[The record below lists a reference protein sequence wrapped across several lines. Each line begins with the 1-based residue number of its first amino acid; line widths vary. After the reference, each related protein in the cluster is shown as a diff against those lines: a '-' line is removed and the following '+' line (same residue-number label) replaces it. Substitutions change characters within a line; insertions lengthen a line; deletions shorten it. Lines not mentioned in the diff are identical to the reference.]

1 MIRYID
7 IGHFSLFKNNKKIN
21 ESFMKFKDK
30 NDKLI
35 YKKVYSLNESFL
47 FDETGKNHQGIVKF
61 YNNKDFKLYNNTS
74 VVADISIKYNNF
86 IVNTLGNKQDGK
98 YIFEYKVENNIG
110 KLVGYY
116 YIKNNMK
123 TKEYMYI
130 HLQKRKMLVKISN
143 KKNYLIVPNSFIDK
157 KLEKIEFHTFEK
169 LMKKITIIRKEY
181 IMLRAQRLFA
191 KIKSKKLRGIK

>member
-1 MIRYID
+1 MIKYID

-30 NDKLI
+30 NGRLI

-47 FDETGKNHQGIVKF
+47 FDETGKDQQGIVKF
-61 YNNKDFKLYNNTS
+61 YDNKNFKLYNNTS
-74 VVADISIKYNNF
+74 VIADISIKYNNF
-86 IVNTLGNKQDGK
+86 IVSTLGNKKDGK
-98 YIFEYKVENNIG
+98 YFFEYKVENNIG

-116 YIKNNMK
+116 HINN
-123 TKEYMYI
+123 TIEIKEYMYI

-143 KKNYLIVPNSFIDK
+143 NKNYLIVPNAFIDK
-157 KLEKIEFHTFEK
+157 KFKKIELHTFEK

-181 IMLRAQRLFA
+181 IMFRAKRGLA
-191 KIKSKKLRGIK
+191 KIKSKRLRRMK